1 MQTQKARGIAALS
14 KYSNLACLSAR
25 TITRS
30 MDLPSFLEHPVFA
43 RPCPMRPRH
52 GFVDSRICRT
62 APEVAAVWNE
72 ARAADPEAEL
82 ILMRPIDA
90 VSSVVLAGGRLAI
103 GPGHD
108 GATAGHDVRELRVI
122 PMSWNPSILSAA
134 GIPEDETAYLELVV
148 GTIGVEYAPRVKTY
162 AVQLRAGPA
171 LPASSDFVPCETVVT
186 SVVTPHDDLP
196 RWESD
201 VAAFPP
207 GTVVVAP
214 GGSLASHA
222 AIHCVINGVPYV
234 TSYMPSV
241 GETIYPASDAPK
253 FTLDASAFMRGS
265 ATADAQLASSERKAA
280 CKLAIVTLHQWPALR
295 DSDAAIASQLL
306 GFACRTLARAGA
318 AICAGEARH
327 YSLKLR
333 RQRPTKISRAGRIDK
348 SLCGSLT
355 AQRRALTMAG
365 KAFECSGWKGGY
377 GGKAWLECAS
387 SVDRLWRAQ
396 SGALVEADLV
406 EALNR
411 VVNVAHNNG
420 ALLNKLVD
428 EDFFG
433 VAANGP
439 THQLIHLMAEL
450 HTVLTDAPAVAA
462 KSLPAGG
469 KIKRPV
475 TPLYDRMHVVE
486 EDGGIKA
493 QLWIADSNRPYVS
506 HHVAAAAHLVA
517 WVKTC
522 AHASKS
528 RHGTSSRGYVPITL
542 AAPIKADSASVL
554 AAVTA
559 AMGGAS

>member
-1 MQTQKARGIAALS
+1 MRTQKARGIAAL
-14 KYSNLACLSAR
+14 KDYSNWRIPPTR
-25 TITRS
+25 TVECAEQ
-30 MDLPSFLEHPVFA
+30 LPALVDAPVFV

-52 GFVDSRICRT
+52 GFVDSRICHT
-62 APEVAAVWNE
+62 AGEVAAVWDE
-72 ARAADPEAEL
+72 ARAADPEAE
-82 ILMRPIDA
+82 IVIMSPITA
-90 VSSVVLAGGRLAI
+90 TCSAVLADGRLAI
-103 GPGHD
+103 GPGHA
-108 GATAGHDVRELRVI
+108 GATAGHGVQELRVI
-122 PMSWNPSILSAA
+122 PLSWGPGILIAA
-134 GIPEDETAYLELVV
+134 GIQDDETAYLELVT
-148 GTIGVEYAPRVKTY
+148 GTDEGFASPVRTY
-162 AVQLRAGPA
+162 AVQLRAGPS
-171 LPASSDFVPCETVVT
+171 LPASVDYIPCETVVT
-186 SVVTPHDDLP
+186 SVVTPHDDLL
-196 RWESD
+196 RWETE

-222 AIHCVINGVPYV
+222 AIHCVINGISYV
-234 TSYMPSV
+234 TSFSPAV
-241 GETIYPASDAPK
+241 GDTIRPASDVPQ
-253 FTLDASAFMRGS
+253 FMLDVAAFMRGS
-265 ATADAQLASSERKAA
+265 ATADVQLASSERRMA
-280 CKLAIVTLHQWPALR
+280 CQLAIVTLHQWPALR

-348 SLCGSLT
+348 ALCVSLS
-355 AQRRALTMAG
+355 AQRRALTVAG
-365 KAFECSGWKGGY
+365 KAFECSGWSGGY
-377 GGKAWLECAS
+377 GGEKWLDCAS

-396 SGALVEADLV
+396 SGVLVEADLV

-420 ALLNKLVD
+420 TLLNKLVD
-428 EDFFG
+428 TSFFG
-433 VAANGP
+433 AAASEP
-439 THQLIHLMAEL
+439 TRQLIHIMATL
-450 HTVLTDAPAVAA
+450 YAVLTDAPAAAA
-462 KSLPAGG
+462 KPLPAGG

-493 QLWIADSNRPYVS
+493 HLWIADSACPYAS

-517 WVKTC
+517 WIKMR
-522 AHASKS
+522 AHTSKS
-528 RHGTSSRGYVPITL
+528 RHADSNRGYVPITL